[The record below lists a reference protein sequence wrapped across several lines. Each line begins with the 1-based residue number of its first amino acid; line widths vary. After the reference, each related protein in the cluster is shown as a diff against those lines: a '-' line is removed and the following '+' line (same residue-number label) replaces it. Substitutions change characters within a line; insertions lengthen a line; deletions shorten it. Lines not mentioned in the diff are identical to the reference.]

1 MIKRFL
7 AAGIILLFAAAAS
20 PAQEKRFTVPIG
32 SSPSVGPPDARVTL
46 IEFIDF
52 Q

>member
-1 MIKRFL
+1 MLKRFL
-7 AAGIILLFAAAAS
+7 AAGIIVLFAAAAS
-20 PAQEKRFTVPIG
+20 PAQEKRFSVPIG
-32 SSPSVGPPDARVTL
+32 NSPSQGPQDARVTL